1 MKRKIMVGCILLAAF
16 VLWTVLVCVVDVR
29 PVGPEGSRVGFA
41 AINTYVHDQTGV
53 NFTLYTITDWLSL
66 VPIVVALGF
75 GILGL
80 IQWCRRKSLF
90 KVDSS
95 VLMLGGFYVVVVAV
109 FLFFENIVINYRPVL
124 IEGVLEA
131 SYPSS
136 TTMLVLYVMG
146 SAMVQLRLRI
156 KNLLLGRWMSV
167 AVSAFMALMVIGRLL
182 SGVHWLTDIIGGA
195 LLSGGLVAIYDG
207 VVFEEKIC
215 WRIIAILDRCA
226 IM

>member
-136 TTMLVLYVMG
+136 TTMLVLCVMG

-215 WRIIAILDRCA
+215 
-226 IM
+226 

>member
-53 NFTLYTITDWLSL
+53 NFALYTITDWLSL

-124 IEGVLEA
+124 IEDVLEA

-136 TTMLVLYVMG
+136 TTMLVLCVMG

-215 WRIIAILDRCA
+215 
-226 IM
+226 